1 MTKKVA
7 KKASETEEAVKEPA
21 AIVKF
26 DEPSKAKP
34 KRKKKKKY
42 LNNADL
48 LAEVIKSQ
56 EQGKMNDKLAHM
68 LQMLC
73 DGFARKPSYVNYTYL
88 DDMKAYAML
97 MLVKTWHKFNPE
109 KSKNP
114 FSFYTQCI
122 YHSFIQ
128 FLHSERK
135 QRDIRDVM
143 LVENGMNPSFTFE
156 DSSREMRDSDEA

>member
-1 MTKKVA
+1 MIKTNPEDA
-7 KKASETEEAVKEPA
+7 KCTV
-21 AIVKF
+21 IVNF
-26 DEPSKAKP
+26 DEKDTETKP

-48 LAEVIKSQ
+48 LIEVIKSQ
-56 EQGKMNDKLAHM
+56 QNKKMTNELAQM

-73 DGFARKPSYVNYTYL
+73 DNFARKPSYANYTYI

-97 MLVKTWHKFNPE
+97 MLVKTWDKFNAE
-109 KSKNP
+109 KSNNP

-128 FLHSERK
+128 YLHSERK
-135 QRDIRDVM
+135 QRDIRDII
-143 LVENGMNPSFTFE
+143 LIENGMNPSFTFE
-156 DSSREMRDSDEA
+156 ESSKNLGGDSDEVNF